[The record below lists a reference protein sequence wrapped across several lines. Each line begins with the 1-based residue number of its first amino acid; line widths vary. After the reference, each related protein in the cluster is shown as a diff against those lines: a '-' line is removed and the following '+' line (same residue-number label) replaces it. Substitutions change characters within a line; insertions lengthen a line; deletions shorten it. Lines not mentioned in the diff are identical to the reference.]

1 MATTLL
7 ECNIT
12 WNQNRNTPSLTF
24 ALAMN
29 KIQEE
34 VKKYVTSL
42 RFEKIQNSLKLYQDY
57 KKKEERQGRKFK
69 LEEYVEY
76 HGCRSN

>member
-1 MATTLL
+1 MK
-7 ECNIT
+7 
-12 WNQNRNTPSLTF
+12 
-24 ALAMN
+24 

>member
-1 MATTLL
+1 MA
-7 ECNIT
+7 
-12 WNQNRNTPSLTF
+12 
-24 ALAMN
+24 

-57 KKKEERQGRKFK
+57 KKKEEKEGRKLK
-69 LEEYVEY
+69 LEDYV
-76 HGCRSN
+76 